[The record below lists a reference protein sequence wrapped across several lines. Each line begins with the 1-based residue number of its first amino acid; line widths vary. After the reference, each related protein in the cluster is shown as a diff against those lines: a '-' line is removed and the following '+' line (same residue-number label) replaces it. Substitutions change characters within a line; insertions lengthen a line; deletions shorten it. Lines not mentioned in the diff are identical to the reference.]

1 MLQSW
6 TFLLFAGLGLA
17 VSIPRSDGPTA
28 KTHDATYVGFTDTT
42 YNVDIWAGIPYAKPP
57 LGSLRLQPPE
67 KYDAHGTITAQTFG
81 NRCFEI
87 GKGVS
92 PSGTVGGNNEDCLVL
107 NIFTPRKSAGEK
119 RWPNPSPP
127 WPVMFYAHGGGFNQ
141 GSGNDYAG
149 QSLVNHS
156 VELKSPVVIVTIN
169 YRLSFFGFSGTI
181 YFSVVAKGGN

>member
-1 MLQSW
+1 M
-6 TFLLFAGLGLA
+6 LFAGLGLA